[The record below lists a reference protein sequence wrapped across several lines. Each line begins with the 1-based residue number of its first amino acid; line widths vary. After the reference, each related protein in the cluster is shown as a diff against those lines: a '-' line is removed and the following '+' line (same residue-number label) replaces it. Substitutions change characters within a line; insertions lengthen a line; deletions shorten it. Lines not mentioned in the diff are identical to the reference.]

1 MRESAYTKALPPST
15 LRSWTIHT
23 VSSWKHKSMLSLVM
37 KGKTPAQAANYDR
50 ARLGALDF
58 LESAEKLVFSRG
70 IYELILSHNE
80 RRKVSF

>member
-1 MRESAYTKALPPST
+1 
-15 LRSWTIHT
+15 
-23 VSSWKHKSMLSLVM
+23 MLSLVM

-58 LESAEKLVFSRG
+58 LESAAKLVFSRG
-70 IYELILSHNE
+70 IYELILSRNE

>member
-1 MRESAYTKALPPST
+1 
-15 LRSWTIHT
+15 
-23 VSSWKHKSMLSLVM
+23 MLSLVM

-58 LESAEKLVFSRG
+58 LESAAKLVFPHG

>member
-23 VSSWKHKSMLSLVM
+23 VSSWKRKSMLSLVM

-58 LESAEKLVFSRG
+58 LESAAKLVFPRG